1 MEKLDML
8 IIGAG
13 PIGLACGIA
22 AKNAGL
28 NYAIV
33 EKGCLVNSLYNYPV
47 NMTFF
52 STAERLEIGGVPFM
66 TLHNKP
72 NRQEAVE
79 YYRRVT
85 AMYQLNVHLFQEV
98 TQVEQTA
105 AKEYIITTTKQI
117 FTAANIVIATGF
129 YDLPN
134 LMGIPGETL
143 DKVHH
148 YYKDPHYYAFQKV
161 LVVGAQ
167 NSAVDA
173 ALETWRKGATVTM
186 VIKDKQI
193 GERVKYWVRPDI
205 INRIEEGS
213 IQVYYESSITA
224 ITPHTVSLQTPNGA
238 LIIENDFVIAMTGY
252 TPNFTLLKHLG
263 VQLSDDAYLHPTY
276 DDATMQTN
284 MPGIYLA
291 GVVCGGMDTH
301 KWFIENS
308 RDHADKIVAH
318 IVALQ
323 KDLVAIH
330 S

>member
-1 MEKLDML
+1 ML

-28 NYAIV
+28 SYAIV

-85 AMYQLNVHLFQEV
+85 AMYQLHVHLFQEV
-98 TQVEQTA
+98 TQVQQTA
-105 AKEYIITTTKQI
+105 VKEYIITTTKQV

-173 ALETWRKGATVTM
+173 ALETWRKGATVTI

-238 LIIENDFVIAMTGY
+238 LTIENDFVIAMTGY

-276 DDATMQTN
+276 DDTTMQTN

-318 IVALQ
+318 IIALQ